1 LVGVDLLDSV
11 KGLKTLLG
19 GYFGHFSLVSCLNV
33 SHVTL
38 YYTDG
43 KGRSVTVNYRIVNKQ
58 EGHTKHEYFLEM
70 LDEVK
75 AWGLKPETVTGDS
88 WYAAKET
95 MNTLKDK
102 GFRGLFAPHVNRA
115 RLG

>member
-1 LVGVDLLDSV
+1 
-11 KGLKTLLG
+11 
-19 GYFGHFSLVSCLNV
+19 
-33 SHVTL
+33 
-38 YYTDG
+38 
-43 KGRSVTVNYRIVNKQ
+43 
-58 EGHTKHEYFLEM
+58 M

-102 GFRGLFAPHVNRA
+102 GFRGLFAPHRKF
-115 RLG
+115 GSETPSF

>member
-1 LVGVDLLDSV
+1 MPFAFCLSS
-11 KGLKTLLG
+11 LG
-19 GYFGHFSLVSCLNV
+19 NLFC
-33 SHVTL
+33 T
-38 YYTDG
+38 T
-43 KGRSVTVNYRIVNKQ
+43 TYRIVNKQ
-58 EGHTKHEYFLEM
+58 EGQTKHEYFLEM

-102 GFRGLFAPHVNRA
+102 GFRGLFAPHVNRLVSVE
-115 RLG
+115 LGTK

>member
-1 LVGVDLLDSV
+1 
-11 KGLKTLLG
+11 
-19 GYFGHFSLVSCLNV
+19 
-33 SHVTL
+33 
-38 YYTDG
+38 
-43 KGRSVTVNYRIVNKQ
+43 
-58 EGHTKHEYFLEM
+58 M

-102 GFRGLFAPHVNRA
+102 GFRGLFAPHRKFGSETPSFYGGFAVKYEH
-115 RLG
+115 RLRNIC

>member
-1 LVGVDLLDSV
+1 
-11 KGLKTLLG
+11 
-19 GYFGHFSLVSCLNV
+19 
-33 SHVTL
+33 
-38 YYTDG
+38 
-43 KGRSVTVNYRIVNKQ
+43 
-58 EGHTKHEYFLEM
+58 M

-88 WYAAKET
+88 CYAAKET
-95 MNTLKDK
+95 MNTFKDK

>member
-1 LVGVDLLDSV
+1 
-11 KGLKTLLG
+11 
-19 GYFGHFSLVSCLNV
+19 
-33 SHVTL
+33 
-38 YYTDG
+38 
-43 KGRSVTVNYRIVNKQ
+43 
-58 EGHTKHEYFLEM
+58 M

-102 GFRGLFAPHVNRA
+102 GFRGLFAPHRKFGSETPPFYGGFNFFA
-115 RLG
+115 RRFSFSEGFFQYTAIEGNLH

>member
-1 LVGVDLLDSV
+1 
-11 KGLKTLLG
+11 
-19 GYFGHFSLVSCLNV
+19 
-33 SHVTL
+33 
-38 YYTDG
+38 
-43 KGRSVTVNYRIVNKQ
+43 
-58 EGHTKHEYFLEM
+58 M

-102 GFRGLFAPHVNRA
+102 GFRGLFAPHRKFGSETPPFYGGFTVKY
-115 RLG
+115 

>member
-1 LVGVDLLDSV
+1 
-11 KGLKTLLG
+11 
-19 GYFGHFSLVSCLNV
+19 
-33 SHVTL
+33 
-38 YYTDG
+38 
-43 KGRSVTVNYRIVNKQ
+43 
-58 EGHTKHEYFLEM
+58 M

-102 GFRGLFAPHVNRA
+102 GFRGLFAPHRKF
-115 RLG
+115 GSETPPF